1 MAKFQR
7 KYGRAP
13 VDLPRRSRRERLQR
27 DQLVLVAP
35 KKWCANDQASQAENL
50 TAAICPDSG
59 CAGRRHCVQPT
70 PRRFLFRLLQR
81 PGFSRRGSRFVI
93 LSWFCANL
101 KARLKTRMGES
112 ARSVSGKHRSPASL
126 LSLPIARALISCGM
140 PSDEKQAAKRAAQ
153 LRDEIRK
160 HDRLYYEKAAPIISD
175 REYDRLY
182 KELVDLETEFPNLL
196 TPDSPTQR
204 VGGMPLQA
212 FAQIE
217 HRVPMLSL
225 DNTYSEDEI
234 ANFYKR
240 ITRLLPDEKIPVVI
254 EPKVDGVAVSVM
266 YETGRLKYA
275 ATRGDGLV
283 GDDITQNIKTIRS
296 VPHQL
301 RGGAPKVFEARG
313 EAYLDKDGFKKLNK
327 ERKAA
332 GLPLFA
338 NPRNAAAGSLKHLDP
353 KIAAQRPLGM
363 VFYGTGATEGADVDL
378 HSKIFPLFKKLGLPT
393 HEDWWLA
400 DSVEKIL
407 NAIRDLDEIRHDF
420 PYETDGAVI
429 KVDAL
434 AQRERLGFTAKSPRW
449 AIAYKYAAER
459 VETRLNDIIIQVGR
473 TGILTP
479 VAALESVLVSG
490 STVARATLHNEDEIK
505 RKDIRIGD
513 TVVIEK
519 AGEVIPAVV
528 EVVKSKR
535 PSDSKPFDFGK
546 HIHGKCPVCGG
557 PIRRDPEFVA
567 WRCENLYCPAQ
578 TTRRVEF
585 FAARG
590 ALDIESIGGIVADKL
605 GERGLVR
612 EPLGLFELNVEQ
624 LAKLNLGTAE
634 APRVFGEKNATKAI
648 NAIERASS
656 LPLSRWL
663 FALAIPDVGKTTA
676 MQLARFHETIEDVA
690 DSQLLR
696 DVLTYHERSD
706 QNRKQIANRLIEAGF
721 AEKSKSKSE
730 KDGIVT
736 EVGPVVAKSVLAFF
750 ESEAGSRI
758 LRRMKQLHI
767 FPKSE
772 KISAKKAAKLPL
784 AEKTFVLTGALAS
797 MTREEA
803 TAKIEAFGGHVG
815 GSVSKKTDYVLAG
828 AAPGSKFEKAKQLGI
843 RI

>member
-1 MAKFQR
+1 MA
-7 KYGRAP
+7 
-13 VDLPRRSRRERLQR
+13 E
-27 DQLVLVAP
+27 
-35 KKWCANDQASQAENL
+35 
-50 TAAICPDSG
+50 
-59 CAGRRHCVQPT
+59 
-70 PRRFLFRLLQR
+70 
-81 PGFSRRGSRFVI
+81 
-93 LSWFCANL
+93 
-101 KARLKTRMGES
+101 
-112 ARSVSGKHRSPASL
+112 
-126 LSLPIARALISCGM
+126 
-140 PSDEKQAAKRAAQ
+140 DEAQAAKRIGR
-153 LRDEIRK
+153 LRDEIK
-160 HDRLYYEKAAPIISD
+160 EHDRRYYEEAAPTVSD

-182 KELVDLETEFPNLL
+182 KELVDLEAKFPELV

-204 VGGMPLQA
+204 VGGKPLQA
-212 FAQIE
+212 FAQIQ

-225 DNTYSEDEI
+225 DNTYSEDEV

-240 ITRLLPDEKIPVVI
+240 ITRLLPEEKIPVVI

-266 YETGRLKYA
+266 YENGRLKYA

-296 VPHQL
+296 VPQQL
-301 RGGAPKVFEARG
+301 RGSAPKVFEVRG

-327 ERKAA
+327 EREAT

-353 KIAAQRPLGM
+353 KVAAQRPLGM
-363 VFYGTGATEGADVDL
+363 VFYGTGATEGAGVDL

-459 VETRLNDIIIQVGR
+459 VETKLLDIKVQVGR

-479 VAALESVLVSG
+479 VAVLEPVLVSG
-490 STVARATLHNEDEIK
+490 STVSRATLHNEDEIK

-535 PSDSKPFDFGK
+535 PRNAKPFDFLK

-557 PIRRDPEFVA
+557 PVKRDPQFVA
-567 WRCENLYCPAQ
+567 WRCENLQCPAQ

-590 ALDIESIGGIVADKL
+590 ALDIESVGGIVADKL
-605 GERGLVR
+605 VERGLVR
-612 EPLGLFELNVEQ
+612 EPLDLFELKVEQ
-624 LAKLNLGTAE
+624 LGKLNLGTE
-634 APRVFGEKNATKAI
+634 ENPRIFGEKNATKAI
-648 NAIERASS
+648 QAIERARTF
-656 LPLSRWL
+656 PLSRWL
-663 FALAIPDVGKTTA
+663 YALAIPDVGKTTA
-676 MQLARFHETIEDVA
+676 TDLARFHQTIEDVA
-690 DSQLLR
+690 TSK
-696 DVLTYHERSD
+696 VLHEVLAYHETKGD
-706 QNRKQIANRLIEAGF
+706 KEATKEIAERLIKSGF
-721 AEKSKSKSE
+721 AERSKSKLD
-730 KDGIVT
+730 KKAGIVT
-736 EVGPVVAKSVLAFF
+736 EVGPVVAKSVLDFF
-750 ESEAGSRI
+750 ASSAGKKM
-758 LRRMKQLHI
+758 LQRMKQLGI
-767 FPKSE
+767 RPKSE
-772 KISAKKAAKLPL
+772 KVSAKKMAELPL
-784 AEKTFVLTGALAS
+784 AGKTFVLTGTLPS

-803 TAKIEAFGGHVG
+803 SAKIEALGGHVS
-815 GSVSKKTDYVLAG
+815 GSVSKRTDYVLAG
-828 AAPGSKFEKAKQLGI
+828 SEAGSKLEKAKELGVRVI
-843 RI
+843 DEAAFRKMV

>member
-1 MAKFQR
+1 MDR
-7 KYGRAP
+7 T
-13 VDLPRRSRRERLQR
+13 E
-27 DQLVLVAP
+27 
-35 KKWCANDQASQAENL
+35 AE
-50 TAAICPDSG
+50 
-59 CAGRRHCVQPT
+59 
-70 PRRFLFRLLQR
+70 
-81 PGFSRRGSRFVI
+81 
-93 LSWFCANL
+93 
-101 KARLKTRMGES
+101 KT
-112 ARSVSGKHRSPASL
+112 
-126 LSLPIARALISCGM
+126 I
-140 PSDEKQAAKRAAQ
+140 AQ
-153 LRDEIRK
+153 LREEIRK
-160 HDRLYYEKAAPIISD
+160 HDRLYYQDAAPIISD
-175 REYDRLY
+175 RDYDRLY
-182 KELVDLETEFPNLL
+182 KELVDLETRFPDLL

-204 VGGMPLQA
+204 VGGKPLQA
-212 FAQIE
+212 FAQIQ
-217 HRVPMLSL
+217 HRAPMLSL
-225 DNTYSEDEI
+225 DNTYSEEEVV
-234 ANFYKR
+234 NFYKR
-240 ITRLLPDEKIPVVI
+240 IRRLLPDEKILVVI

-266 YETGRLKYA
+266 YEKGRLKYA

-301 RGGAPKVFEARG
+301 RGDAPDIFEVRG
-313 EAYLDKDGFKKLNK
+313 EAYLDKAGFEKLNQ

-353 KIAAQRPLGM
+353 NAVARRPLGI
-363 VFYGTGATEGADVDL
+363 VFYGTGAVEGVDIDL
-378 HSKIFPLFKKLGLPT
+378 HSKIFRLFKKLGLPT
-393 HEDWWLA
+393 HQDWWLA
-400 DSVEKIL
+400 DSIDQIL
-407 NAIRDLDEIRHDF
+407 KAIRDLDDIRRNF
-420 PYETDGAVI
+420 PYQTDGAVI

-479 VAALESVLVSG
+479 VAALEPVLVSG

-535 PSDSKPFDFGK
+535 PRDMKPFDFAK

-557 PIRRDPEFVA
+557 PILRDPEFVA

-605 GERGLVR
+605 VERGLVR
-612 EPLGLFELNVEQ
+612 EPLDLFDLEPDQ
-624 LAKLNLGTAE
+624 LGKLNLGTEE
-634 APRVFGEKNATKAI
+634 APRVFGEKNATKAK
-648 NAIERASS
+648 NAIERART

-663 FALAIPDVGKTTA
+663 FALAIPEVGKTTA
-676 MQLARFHETIEDVA
+676 SQLARFHDTIQDVSN
-690 DSQLLR
+690 SQLLR
-696 DVLTYHERSD
+696 EVVDYHEKRNDKKSA
-706 QNRKQIANRLIEAGF
+706 KEIAARLIKSGF
-721 AEKSKSKSE
+721 AKPTKSKAG

-736 EVGPVVAKSVLAFF
+736 EVGPVVAQSVLDFF
-750 ESEAGSRI
+750 ASVTGKKV
-758 LRRMKQLHI
+758 LRRMKELRIQ
-767 FPKSE
+767 PKRE
-772 KISAKKAAKLPL
+772 KVSATKAAELPL
-784 AEKTFVLTGALAS
+784 AGKTFVLTGALPS

-803 TAKIEAFGGHVG
+803 TEKIEALGGHVI
-815 GSVSKKTDYVLAG
+815 GSVSKKTGYVLAG
-828 AAPGSKFEKAKQLGI
+828 TDPGRKFDKAKELGV
-843 RI
+843 RIIDEAEFRKML